1 MLSRQGDDEDFRDKM
16 SKKNKLMN
24 AALAENRVPVVFYCE
39 SIFFKVK
46 VDILWFLWEVHNV
59 ILSCISGKIYVI
71 LCNI

>member
-24 AALAENRVPVVFYCE
+24 AALAENRVPVVFYSEC
-39 SIFFKVK
+39 IFFIVK
-46 VDILWFLWEVHNV
+46 VDILWFLWEIHNV
-59 ILSCISGKIYVI
+59 ILSCISEKIYVI